1 MTKEEIALQYYEAA
15 RTELNVHL
23 RLRDQA
29 LYLYLGAI
37 AALYSI
43 AFGTT
48 LNLEILLVI
57 PFLALGGTLIVTQ
70 HDAYIGVLAA
80 YCAKDLGNVLAD
92 KGVTQ
97 WDNSEVKRAYEKRLV
112 SSRQW
117 GHSLIMLLPAG
128 AALIVNYGHA
138 FSLSLMSIT
147 WYLGL
152 IVAIIFSICLLTLQN
167 TGGIYNKRRKEPNWK
182 INSESDVVFWR
193 ISLVR

>member
-1 MTKEEIALQYYEAA
+1 MTKEEVALQYYQAA
-15 RTELNVHL
+15 RTEVNIHL
-23 RLRDQA
+23 HLRDQA

-48 LNLEILLVI
+48 LNLEILLVV

-70 HDAYIGVLAA
+70 HDAHIGVLAA
-80 YCAKDLGNVLAD
+80 YCAKDLGSVLAD

-128 AALIVNYGHA
+128 AALIINYGHS

-152 IVAIIFSICLLTLQN
+152 IVVIISFYWLINTAKYRRYLQQEE
-167 TGGIYNKRRKEPNWK
+167 KRDKLEDK
-182 INSESDVVFWR
+182 
-193 ISLVR
+193 